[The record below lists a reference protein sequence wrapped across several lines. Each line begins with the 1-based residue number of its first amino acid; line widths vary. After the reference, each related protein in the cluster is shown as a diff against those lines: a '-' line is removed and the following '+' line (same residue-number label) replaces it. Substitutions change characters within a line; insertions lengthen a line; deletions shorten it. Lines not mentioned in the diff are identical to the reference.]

1 MTFTK
6 VKMNSML
13 KGVNFLNVIL
23 YVLLNLA
30 RSCSSEPAEPFLGI
44 DVDWPKNS
52 YVSGTKITYT
62 CPYKKMTNE
71 EFLTGI

>member
-6 VKMNSML
+6 VKMK
-13 KGVNFLNVIL
+13 KGGYFLNVIL
-23 YVLLNLA
+23 YVSLNLA

-71 EFLTGI
+71 EFLTGT

>member
-6 VKMNSML
+6 E
-13 KGVNFLNVIL
+13 KGGYVLNVIL
-23 YVLLNLA
+23 YVSLNLA

-71 EFLTGI
+71 EFLTGT